1 MPLQKIPNEND
12 PTFEQRILKHE
23 HGLVG
28 TLKHEEIERRGFIEQ
43 GGSTFFL
50 HHFEESFIYLQCPIH
65 NVSVVYYDAPVVK
78 LLLL

>member
-12 PTFEQRILKHE
+12 PTFEQQILKHE
-23 HGLVG
+23 YGLVG
-28 TLKHEEIERRGFIEQ
+28 TLKHERRRFIEQ
-43 GGSTFFL
+43 GGLNFL
-50 HHFEESFIYLQCPIH
+50 HHFEESLIYLRRPMQ